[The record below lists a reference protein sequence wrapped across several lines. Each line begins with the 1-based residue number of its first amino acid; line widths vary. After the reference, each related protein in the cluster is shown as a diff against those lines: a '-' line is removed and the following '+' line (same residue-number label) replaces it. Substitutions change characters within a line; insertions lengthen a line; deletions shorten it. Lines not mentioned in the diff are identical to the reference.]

1 MEKRIPVTF
10 LAICLLL
17 LSPAASPLFALP
29 ASKTTIHIALWAL
42 VDAYPGSQEASEVFE
57 GPAAYPAKKIKEIAP
72 FLIEGMVYGWDFV
85 YTPSDT
91 QRNVAEYFSFEP
103 RLPLS
108 QDDATHIQY
117 TKPWEE
123 NNRLYCWVDFPLT
136 ETMLTLK
143 NQWESV
149 EYQRIRGLGYAP
161 LADGFDG
168 IKKASTEAL
177 KDAVREY
184 ARGIM
189 KNKPK
194 EISGKVLLVN
204 NPLIAINSGR
214 YKIELDFFID
224 LSTIVIYN
232 FY

>member
-1 MEKRIPVTF
+1 M
-10 LAICLLL
+10 
-17 LSPAASPLFALP
+17 
-29 ASKTTIHIALWAL
+29 
-42 VDAYPGSQEASEVFE
+42 
-57 GPAAYPAKKIKEIAP
+57 
-72 FLIEGMVYGWDFV
+72 
-85 YTPSDT
+85 

-103 RLPLS
+103 RSLLS
-108 QDDATHIQY
+108 QDDETHIQY

-136 ETMLTLK
+136 ETMLMLK

-168 IKKASTEAL
+168 IKQASTEAL

-204 NPLIAINSGR
+204 NPVIAINSGR
-214 YKIELDFFID
+214 YKIELDFFIE
-224 LSTIVIYN
+224 LSTIVTYN